1 MNEREKSQKNQDLAT
16 ACARSRDLI
25 LLGLTLLLH
34 EISNVG
40 ENWDWLRGEMKQK
53 HNLKISKAR
62 RNVRY
67 LFQTQFKSEMA
78 FPARS

>member
-25 LLGLTLLLH
+25 LLGLALLLH
-34 EISNVG
+34 ENLECGRELKLASRKN
-40 ENWDWLRGEMKQK
+40 ETK
-53 HNLKISKAR
+53 HKLKISKAR

-67 LFQTQFKSEMA
+67 LFQT
-78 FPARS
+78 